1 MKLHINIYIFLAA
14 TSTIYFSKAAEAP
27 TRSPLPSEVI
37 RPVSVFDSKSSN
49 AKDPFFPRSTRAPY
63 TEQSAPKEA
72 NNTVAPRPQ
81 VKLVLKGI
89 LGSLALINNG
99 TFAEGETHSIKVP
112 GGQVR
117 VRCIKINERS
127 VLVNVEDTNEQIELR
142 LQDK

>member
-1 MKLHINIYIFLAA
+1 MKRINIYIFLAA
-14 TSTIYFSKAAEAP
+14 TSICNMSSAADAP

-49 AKDPFFPRSTRAPY
+49 ARDPFFPRSTRAPY
-63 TEQSAPKEA
+63 TEQAAPKEA
-72 NNTVAPRPQ
+72 NAAVRRPE